1 MSGEYMEGLLKEV
14 IKELRVKYRHMDEI
28 CRLTRELADGLSRD
42 DKVTAQ
48 MVLDMR
54 GKELEA
60 AVECDRHI
68 QLYLTSIQGEDV
80 QLLSCLLD
88 GRLKEIELPDSAM
101 WSEAADIVEKTKSIW
116 QQTMEIDR
124 VTSMRLAGTDSYYK
138 Q

>member
-14 IKELRVKYRHMDEI
+14 MKELRTKYRHMDEV
-28 CRLTRELADGLSRD
+28 CRQTRELADGLSRD

-60 AVECDRHI
+60 TVACDRNI
-68 QLYLTSIQGEDV
+68 QIYLASAQEEDARI
-80 QLLSCLLD
+80 LSDLLD
-88 GRLKEIELPDSAM
+88 GRLKGTELPDTKM
-101 WSEAADIVEKTKSIW
+101 WREAWDIVEKTKSIW
-116 QQTMEIDR
+116 RQTVEIDQM
-124 VTSMRLAGTDSYYK
+124 TSMRLAGEDSYYK